1 MSSGGVQ
8 VPPTRMA
15 LTLYKVRGGLSVDED
30 PGVVARGLGNNPPT
44 AHLS

>member
-15 LTLYKVRGGLSVDED
+15 LTLYKVMRG
-30 PGVVARGLGNNPPT
+30 RGLIELVRRE
-44 AHLS
+44 AAAI

>member
-15 LTLYKVRGGLSVDED
+15 LTLYKVRLEDEEDGG
-30 PGVVARGLGNNPPT
+30 
-44 AHLS
+44 